1 MVKRLKTEE
10 GFGGD
15 EVREDFERS
24 WGGEE
29 S

>member
-1 MVKRLKTEE
+1 MVKRLKTGE
-10 GFGGD
+10 GFEGD

-24 WGGEE
+24 WGVEE